1 MSRNPWT
8 TIAALLLVAGPLAAQ
23 ADDEEAPAP
32 VATAAATAHAATA
45 EEPAATG
52 AKRDAEP
59 EVVCRVEAELGSR
72 VKKKVCRR
80 KVDIEAERSETQDA
94 LRDVRSLGN
103 KNYNAAPGS

>member
-8 TIAALLLVAGPLAAQ
+8 TLAALLLIAGPPAVQ

-32 VATAAATAHAATA
+32 TVTAAATTQAATA

-59 EVVCRVEAELGSR
+59 EIVCRVEAELGSR
-72 VKKKVCRR
+72 VKKKVCRS
-80 KVDIEAERSETQDA
+80 KADIEAERSETQDV

-103 KNYNAAPGS
+103 KNYKAAPGG